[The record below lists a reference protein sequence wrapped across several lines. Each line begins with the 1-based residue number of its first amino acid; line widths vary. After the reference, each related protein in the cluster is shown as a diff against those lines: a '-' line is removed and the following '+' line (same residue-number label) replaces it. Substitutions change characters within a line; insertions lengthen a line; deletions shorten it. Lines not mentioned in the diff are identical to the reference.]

1 MSDTPTLGCVV
12 EAYGRRVVVTRDDT
26 GERTPCM
33 LRGRKLE
40 IVGGDRVRIERM
52 SGSTEWLV
60 AERLP
65 RRNVLLRSESRGFT
79 ESIAANLDQLAIV
92 MAATPACDPF
102 MVDRYV
108 AGALYAGIE
117 PLVVLNKVD
126 LPLSDE
132 TQACIAAYAAIGL
145 RVCRVSARTMEGMT
159 ELIGQLSG
167 KRTLLAGQSGVGKSS
182 LTNALVGTTRQSVG
196 TLSSGTGEG
205 RHTTVSSSIVTL
217 PWGELVDSPG
227 VRDYAPP
234 IVPLQE
240 VQIGY
245 PEVARRAAGCRFA
258 DCQHTREPQCAVR
271 AAAESGEIDPRRYE
285 SYRRLLNL
293 TRQLDERRGYRP

>member
-1 MSDTPTLGCVV
+1 
-12 EAYGRRVVVTRDDT
+12 
-26 GERTPCM
+26 M

-40 IVGGDRVRIERM
+40 VVAGDRVRIEGM
-52 SGSTEWLV
+52 SGSDEWLV

-92 MAATPACDPF
+92 MAAAPACDPF

-117 PLVVLNKVD
+117 PLLVLNKVD

-132 TQACIAAYAAIGL
+132 TLACSAAFAAIGL
-145 RVCRVSARTMEGMT
+145 RVCRVSARTKEGLA
-159 ELIGQLSG
+159 ELIEHLRG
-167 KRTLLAGQSGVGKSS
+167 KRTLFAGQSGVGKSS
-182 LTNALVGTTRQSVG
+182 LTNALIGTLRQSVG

-205 RHTTVSSSIVTL
+205 RHTTVSSSIVNL
-217 PWGELVDSPG
+217 SWGELVDSPG

-234 IVPLQE
+234 IVPLQD

-245 PEVARRAAGCRFA
+245 PEVARRAGGCRFA
-258 DCQHTREPQCAVR
+258 DCRHTREPQCAVR
-271 AAAESGEIDPRRYE
+271 TAVESGEIDARRYE
-285 SYRRLLNL
+285 SYRRLVNL
-293 TRQLDERRGYRP
+293 TRQLEERRGYRP